1 MNQMTDK
8 EKTAEI
14 LKRISIMKNGHVNDD
29 LIKIKEFRLGSGYG
43 GFSQQRIDC
52 FAISPNAGNKTI
64 TYEIKVSKADFRND
78 LKKPDKQV
86 PARCFSNEFYYC
98 TPKGLLKR
106 EEIPIW
112 AGLLEFDLSEPI
124 EYGGYYTDVKAMV
137 TKPAPVF
144 DKCQP
149 NWGMVI
155 SAYRNGYMKASREFN
170 ESIISE

>member
-1 MNQMTDK
+1 MNIMTDK

-14 LKRISIMKNGHVNDD
+14 LKRISAMKNGYSNDD
-29 LIKIKEFRLGSGYG
+29 FVKIKEFRLGSGYG

-52 FAISPNAGNKTI
+52 FAISPNAGNKSI
-64 TYEIKVSKADFRND
+64 SYEIKVSRADFRND
-78 LKKPDKQV
+78 LKKADKQV

-98 TPKGLLKR
+98 TPIGLLKR
-106 EEIPIW
+106 EEIPVW
-112 AGLLEFDLSEPI
+112 AGLLEFDLSKPAI
-124 EYGGYYTDVKAMV
+124 YDSYYPDVRV
-137 TKPAPVF
+137 TIIKPAPSF